1 MSSKYLQNR
10 KKQQF
15 FRIMQLQSSE
25 IDG

>member
-15 FRIMQLQSSE
+15 FHIMQLQSSE